1 MYYSMTLEQVSQVA
15 ETFASGNPVS
25 EEVMLNDYDAF
36 LLFDNPFEE
45 DLDEPVV
52 MTLSLERDV
61 YGGDMSPSDLTHY
74 HDTVDELVNEIQA
87 RFEDAGLSVTEAE
100 YDESNSTDSHIDLVM
115 TVS

>member
-1 MYYSMTLEQVSQVA
+1 MSLKQVSQVA
-15 ETFASGNPVS
+15 ERFAGGNTVS

-45 DLDEPVV
+45 DLEEPVV

-61 YGGDMSPSDLTHY
+61 YGGEMDPYDLPHL
-74 HDTVDELVNEIQA
+74 HDTVDELINEIQA
-87 RFEDAGLSVTEAE
+87 RFENTGLSVTEPE
-100 YDESNSTDSHIDLVM
+100 YDEANSTDSHIDLVM